1 MTIAAIYARYSTELQ
16 SEHSIED
23 QLRTCR
29 RIAHGHGFEI
39 GQTFTDAAISG
50 GTVHRPGYQ
59 AMLQAA
65 RRREFDAII
74 AEDASRLWRNLGE
87 QAPPLAELA
96 DLGIA
101 IVTADF
107 DSRSESAAILGAVL
121 GATGEVYRKEIA
133 RRTRRGLEGR
143 ALARKPTGGK
153 AFGYIAARDG
163 VTGNVEVNAAE
174 AETVRRIFA
183 EYAAGYSARRIAN
196 GLNAD
201 RVPSPGSTWDR
212 KKRRNAGWLGSAIH
226 GDPVR
231 GTGILGNDAY
241 HGVIIWNRSRW
252 VRSATDSKQRRQIVN
267 PRSEWIEYREAR
279 LQIVPDDLWD
289 RVKTRQRERQ
299 HLVGERVKSGLAPS
313 IAGRTGRGPGY
324 LFSGLMRCAICGS
337 TFVMADRAHYA
348 CAGRINGGAAICTND
363 ARIRRDKVETGL
375 LAEIKERAE
384 APEVLEQLTL
394 RVRMQLREQEASRPD
409 FAVRTRKLEQQIE
422 NLADAIGD
430 GGLHTSRAL
439 GQRLQAAERELEALK
454 GASVHSP
461 QAEIER
467 LIPRLADRW
476 RQFVASFE
484 KRIRP
489 EDVLAFRQEIARH
502 VGPIRVRAT
511 ADEVLLETQEGHAEV
526 AFMRAAGLK
535 HTGQQISLVA
545 GAGFVAYLRVKV
557 K

>member
-1 MTIAAIYARYSTELQ
+1 MRAVVYARYSTELQ

-23 QLRTCR
+23 QLRTCH
-29 RIAHGHGFEI
+29 RIAERHGFEVV
-39 GQTFTDAAISG
+39 QTFSDAAISG

-65 RRREFDAII
+65 RRQEFKAIL

-87 QAPPLAELA
+87 QAPRLAELA

-107 DSRSESAAILGAVL
+107 DSRSESAGILGAVL

-163 VTGNVEVNAAE
+163 ATGQVEVNVVE
-174 AETVRRIFA
+174 AEIVRRIFA

-196 GLNAD
+196 GLNVD
-201 RVPSPGSTWDR
+201 RIPSPGSTWHR
-212 KKRRNAGWLGSAIH
+212 QKRRKVGWLASAIH

-231 GTGILGNDAY
+231 GTGILGNEAY
-241 HGVIIWNRSRW
+241 RGAIIWNRSRW
-252 VRSATDSKQRRQIVN
+252 VRSATDSKQRRQIIN
-267 PRSEWIEYREAR
+267 PRAEWIEYREPR
-279 LQIVPDDLWD
+279 LQIVPDELWE
-289 RVKTRQRERQ
+289 RVKARQLERQ
-299 HLVGERVKSGLAPS
+299 HIVGERIKAGLAPS

-337 TFVMADRAHYA
+337 SFVMADRAHYA

-363 ARIRRDKVETGL
+363 ARIRRDKVENGL
-375 LAEIKERAE
+375 LAEIKQRAE
-384 APEVLEQLTL
+384 APEVLEQLAL
-394 RVRMQLREQEASRPD
+394 QVRRRLREQEASRPD
-409 FAVRTRKLEQQIE
+409 FAARTCELEQHIE
-422 NLADAIGD
+422 HLADAIGN
-430 GGLHTSRAL
+430 GGLHTSRTL
-439 GQRLQAAERELEALK
+439 GQRLQAAERELAVLK
-454 GASVHSP
+454 DASAQSP
-461 QAEIER
+461 KVRIER

-476 RQFVASFE
+476 RQFVANFE

-489 EDVLAFRQEIARH
+489 EDIPAFRQEIARFI
-502 VGPIRVRAT
+502 GPIRVRAT
-511 ADEVLLETQEGHAEV
+511 REEILLETQEGHAEI
-526 AFMRAAGLK
+526 AFLRAAGFNN
-535 HTGQQISLVA
+535 TDQQISVVA
-545 GAGFVAYLRVKV
+545 GVGFEPTTFGL
-557 K
+557 